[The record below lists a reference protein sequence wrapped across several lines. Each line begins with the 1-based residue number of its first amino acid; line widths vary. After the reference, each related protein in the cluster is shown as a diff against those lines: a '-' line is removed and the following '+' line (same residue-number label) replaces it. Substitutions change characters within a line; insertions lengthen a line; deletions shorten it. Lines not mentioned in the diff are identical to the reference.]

1 MASDLEMTRDP
12 ASFIQ
17 LPTVVD
23 DIADSVV
30 AIDQSNTP
38 FKQFRPGAGP
48 YGEPQLVRA
57 IAERLNQ
64 ATAYRGRT
72 RTKRCPDLLI
82 DGAWALEIKLARP
95 FGDNGK
101 EAENW
106 SVNLLHP
113 YEGNVSVIGDC
124 MKLRAL
130 ATGERKAVVVIGYE
144 HTPPRIQLE
153 PLMAAFEAIAKHVC
167 SIRLGDRIQ
176 TSRIGLVHPV
186 HQQLLVVAWEV
197 EPPIAIA

>member
-1 MASDLEMTRDP
+1 MRDQMTCDP
-12 ASFIQ
+12 ASSIQ

-23 DIADSVV
+23 DIANSIV
-30 AIDQSNTP
+30 AVDRSRTP
-38 FKQFRPGAGP
+38 FKQFQPGAGP

-57 IAERLNQ
+57 IVDRLNQ
-64 ATAYRGRT
+64 TTVYAGRT
-72 RTKRCPDLLI
+72 KTKRCPDLLI

-113 YEGNVSVIGDC
+113 YEGNISVVGDC
-124 MKLRAL
+124 IKLRGL
-130 ATGERKAVVVIGYE
+130 GVGERKAVVVIGYE
-144 HTPPRIQLE
+144 HTPPRIRLE
-153 PLMAAFEAIAKHVC
+153 PLMAAFEAIAAHVC
-167 SIRLGDRIQ
+167 DIRLGDRIQ
-176 TSRIGLVHPV
+176 TRRTGLVHPV

-197 EPPIAIA
+197 EPPTAIA